1 MGNNTMRCCVTNNTA
16 NHSECKVPQGNN
28 DISPTKATA
37 PSTIPKLPTF
47 SNVSSIFEFIL
58 SADYY
63 NLLIEKLSPFN
74 LINKF
79 TSSLNQSD
87 LVILISKLVDWI
99 HICEAKN
106 NDYIKKAKIDIEL
119 GTKKLI
125 AELKGN
131 KYSNNGM
138 RINMCMAIG
147 EVSMIAQYIKYSHEV
162 KKNNKEYKENYWKD
176 KNVERWIKLT
186 VYNCIYYMVKAKESE
201 RSQSVKNTNSSESVS
216 DGNNSQAQIQK
227 IINSVD
233 LFISK
238 IGDKMLIECK

>member
-1 MGNNTMRCCVTNNTA
+1 
-16 NHSECKVPQGNN
+16 
-28 DISPTKATA
+28 
-37 PSTIPKLPTF
+37 
-47 SNVSSIFEFIL
+47 
-58 SADYY
+58 
-63 NLLIEKLSPFN
+63 
-74 LINKF
+74 
-79 TSSLNQSD
+79 
-87 LVILISKLVDWI
+87 
-99 HICEAKN
+99 
-106 NDYIKKAKIDIEL
+106 
-119 GTKKLI
+119 
-125 AELKGN
+125 
-131 KYSNNGM
+131 M

-147 EVSMIAQYIKYSHEV
+147 EMSMIAQYIKYSHEV

-186 VYNCIYYMVKAKESE
+186 VYHCIYYMVKAKESE